1 VRATLTVSDGAGTA
15 TATALVTVQPRT
27 FEPMTLVH
35 RSQPRKLVDA
45 GLTVSSGGACL
56 LCVFGRNVCTLDGLR
71 GEQRSGHLIHG
82 GLVRAQGYRTA
93 RMDDPGGPS
102 DGLYYIASH
111 TLTVDRTSLINAKLW
126 PGGSVYRV
134 NHGDSAR
141 HAADVDSLFGS
152 IRAHEQYHSEL
163 VREELARLNAGKKDP
178 VTAIE
183 KLVRAGRRGLTTAA
197 DTAILAADG
206 KLRAATSEAKVKQRM
221 RANWSIPAR
230 VLFPVGGGEYAEWI
244 VPSLANVGDGGAQ

>member
-15 TATALVTVQPRT
+15 TATALVTVEPRT
-27 FEPMTLVH
+27 FAPMTLVH
-35 RSQPRKLVDA
+35 HSQPRKLNDA
-45 GLTVSSGGACL
+45 ALTVSSGGSCL
-56 LCVFGRNVCTLDGLR
+56 FCVFGRNVCTLDGVT

-82 GLVRAQGYRTA
+82 GLVKAPGYRTA
-93 RMDDPGGPS
+93 RMHDPGGPS
-102 DGLYYIASH
+102 DGLYYVASH
-111 TLTVDRTSLINAKLW
+111 TLKLDRTSLINAKLW

-141 HAADVDSLFGS
+141 HAAGVASLFGS

-163 VREELARLNAGKKDP
+163 VREELGRLNAQKKDP

-183 KLVRAGRRGLTTAA
+183 RLVRAGSRGLTTAA
-197 DTAILAADG
+197 DNAILAADA
-206 KLRAATSEAKVKQRM
+206 KLRAATTEPKVKQRM

-230 VLFPVGGGEYAEWI
+230 VLLP
-244 VPSLANVGDGGAQ
+244 VGDGGYAEWAVRSLADVGDGDA